1 MILRVCSLQSTRCP
15 LSCGGLP
22 GADLLAHL
30 THLVPLIIPDLGP
43 KPYESED
50 PQVSRAP
57 LYVVLKC
64 WHEILM
70 EMSTQKMGKW
80 FLRRRVSTGV

>member
-1 MILRVCSLQSTRCP
+1 MCTLTSEHSAL

-22 GADLLAHL
+22 GSDLLAHL
-30 THLVPLIIPDLGP
+30 MHLVPLIIPDLGP

-50 PQVSRAP
+50 PQMSPVP

-70 EMSTQKMGKW
+70 EMSTKKMGSS
-80 FLRRRVSTGV
+80 F